1 MKPPVRAIAI
11 ITGCSLSLSVA
22 VHATQTSAS
31 GGVERTVEEALYDL
45 SGSFFTFSCSDDGEP
60 LSDGDG
66 ELIELEG
73 HVYERITYQTDAAG
87 GIHFRLNTMP
97 VGLRGV
103 GVDSGE
109 EFRIRESEFF
119 VASQRLAGNAGSFRQ
134 ELELT
139 GRDTHRT
146 YSMVSK
152 GHYVIGAD
160 GTIKVSRESVQRN
173 CR

>member
-1 MKPPVRAIAI
+1 MPDTDR
-11 ITGCSLSLSVA
+11 
-22 VHATQTSAS
+22 
-31 GGVERTVEEALYDL
+31 
-45 SGSFFTFSCSDDGEP
+45 
-60 LSDGDG
+60 
-66 ELIELEG
+66 ELIDLEG
-73 HVYERITYQTDAAG
+73 HLYERITYQTDAAG

-119 VASQRLAGNAGSFRQ
+119 VASQRLAGNVGSFRQ
-134 ELELT
+134 EVELT

-146 YSMVSK
+146 YSLVSR
-152 GHYVIGAD
+152 GLYVIGAD
-160 GTIKVSRESVQRN
+160 GTIKVSRERLERE